1 MNWLKKIAIPSEKT
15 HHFFESLMNNLVKI
29 ILQSVAVLLLVIA
42 VITPLVW
49 WLTKPISTQ
58 IQVDLIVNRVTF
70 RVGEMPAILKN
81 IKFHAATFRDFNHFM
96 FNPTTI
102 ANHQEPFALGTVQ
115 ISGKDERF
123 LPTITLETVDPTEV
137 NFGVLQTLAIAPET
151 EVTIAIGENEGSH
164 GELAIEMEKSTKASL
179 AMMRYRGAFHVKTHY
194 CEINGVQLPP
204 NFEVTRLSRRNPAL
218 TVAGQASNFRLM
230 LSVPAEQAFELFQS
244 GISITE
250 LHFIWEDIIQ
260 GQRVIKTALVEEGEI
275 SYPAYPGIE
284 PIRFA
289 ASNFVFF
296 GKVDVF
302 QINKV
307 TYDPEHKGIKIRL
320 SGLVEESLTTYPQ
333 GFPDKVRDYRLTRS
347 DTIAQGSKFRQVMFE
362 ILLWLV
368 PIITGV
374 VGIVTINIVKIKPDE
389 E

>member
-1 MNWLKKIAIPSEKT
+1 MDWLKNIANPSEQT
-15 HHFFESLMNNLVKI
+15 HHLFKSLMNNLAKI
-29 ILQSVAVLLLVIA
+29 ILQSVAILFLVIM

-70 RVGEMPAILKN
+70 RVGEIPAILKT
-81 IKFHAATFRDFNHFM
+81 IKFHAATFRDFNRFV
-96 FNPTTI
+96 FNPTAIT
-102 ANHQEPFALGTVQ
+102 NQDALALDTVQ

-123 LPTITLETVDPTEV
+123 LPTMTLETVNPTETD
-137 NFGVLQTLAIAPET
+137 FGVLQTLAIAPKT
-151 EVTIAIGENEGSH
+151 DVTIAMGESEGSH
-164 GELAIEMEKSTKASL
+164 GELAIEMENSTKSSL
-179 AMMRYRGAFHVKTHY
+179 ATMRYRGAFQVKTHY
-194 CEINGVQLPP
+194 CEIDGVELPA
-204 NFEVTRLSRRNPAL
+204 NFEVTSLSRRNPAL
-218 TVAGQASNFRLM
+218 TVTGQPNSFRLM

-260 GQRVIKTALVEEGEI
+260 GQKVIKTALVEEGEI

-307 TYDPEHKGIKIRL
+307 TYDPENKGIKIRL
-320 SGLVEESLTTYPQ
+320 SGLIEEPLTTYPQ
-333 GFPDKVRDYRLTRS
+333 GFPDKVRDYRLTRA

-362 ILLWLV
+362 ILLWLI

-374 VGIVTINIVKIKPDE
+374 VGIVTINIVKIRPE
-389 E
+389 EE